1 MNAKTKR
8 PTRRHSLWLG
18 ACALALASCGGDDG
32 GGTGTTPPAPT
43 PISISSGATA
53 TLAENAT
60 GTVYQVTT
68 AGGSG
73 TVTYTLGGADAAL
86 FAISTTG
93 ALTFRTPPDFETP
106 NSAARSNTYT
116 VTIIAADGT
125 GQATRDVTVT
135 VTNIADFTTVD
146 KVGGEYDE
154 VVHIAPVPGQAR
166 IFVAQRKG
174 DIYLVDP
181 TTIAQRTSYLTLREL
196 SSDTPPG
203 GAGRFGLLS
212 VAAAP
217 DFATSGTLY
226 VLVRTSSAL
235 EVRRFARTSA
245 GLGDPSSE
253 DIILRVALRA
263 NTRNV
268 GGWIG
273 FGADGLLYATTGN
286 NRILATTDDGSGN
299 QTNAT
304 LQGKVLR
311 IDPSRDAFPADP
323 LRDYA
328 IPSGNPFADGARG
341 AAEVYAA
348 GFQDPARASLDGGDL
363 YVGDIDNT
371 PPSAPPAA
379 SRLYLV
385 RPADAGRTFGPSA
398 SGDVLPP
405 VITSGQQTT
414 FSGILIAGSVY
425 RGPAPDLVGRLFFR
439 ASGRFPSG
447 YDNIFTI
454 PAANLTQGTTVTTPT
469 CCTVFNSNPAV
480 AFGEDSS
487 RNLYYTDG
495 SALFAIRYR

>member
-1 MNAKTKR
+1 MIAKTKR
-8 PTRRHSLWLG
+8 KTTRNALWLG

-32 GGTGTTPPAPT
+32 STGTTPPGPT

-53 TLAENAT
+53 MLAENAT

-116 VTIIAADGT
+116 VTVTAADGT
-125 GQATRDVTVT
+125 GQASREVTVT
-135 VTNIADFTTVD
+135 VTNVADFTTVGQ
-146 KVGGEYDE
+146 VGGTYSDAR
-154 VVHIAPVPGQAR
+154 HIAPVPGQAR
-166 IFVAQRKG
+166 IFVAQANG
-174 DIYLVDP
+174 AVYLVDP
-181 TTIAQRTSYLTLREL
+181 TTTAQGTLYLTVP
-196 SSDTPPG
+196 DAAG
-203 GAGRFGLLS
+203 GPSGGQGRFGLLS

-226 VLVRTSSAL
+226 AVVRTSNAL
-235 EVRRFARTSA
+235 EVRRFGRTSA
-245 GLGDPSSE
+245 GVGDAASA
-253 DIILRVALRA
+253 DVILRVDLRA
-263 NTRNV
+263 NTRDV

-273 FGADGLLYATTGN
+273 FGADGLLYVTTGN
-286 NRILATTDDGSGN
+286 NRIYASDPGTSGN

-311 IDPSRDAFPADP
+311 VDPARDAFPADP

-328 IPSGNPFADGARG
+328 IPSGNPFADGASG

-348 GFQDPARASLDGGDL
+348 GFQDPASASLDGANL
-363 YVGDIDNT
+363 YVGDIDYT
-371 PPSAPPAA
+371 LPGSAAGV

-385 RPADAGRTFGPSA
+385 RPADAGRTFGSA
-398 SGDVLPP
+398 SGAIPP
-405 VITSGQQTT
+405 VITSGQQLTT
-414 FSGILIAGSVY
+414 SGILIAGSVY

-454 PAANLTQGTTVTTPT
+454 PAADLTQGTTVSTQT
-469 CCTVFNSNPAV
+469 CCTVFNSTLAV
-480 AFGEDSS
+480 AFGEDTS
-487 RNLYYTDG
+487 RNLYFTNG
-495 SALFAIRYR
+495 TALFAIQYR